1 MSTRISACT
10 VRLAMALLCAGT
22 ALPSSV
28 GAANWQ
34 VTTVNGAAYTG
45 RSSAITV
52 GSDGVAHIGYWDV
65 LAGVQHAWW
74 TGSAWA
80 NELVESP
87 PTSLLTLES
96 ESSAGPARA
105 QLLISVTVAAA
116 SLGSQPVLV
125 YSHGDFLG
133 HSPVYGPIRVAIR
146 GPSGWSIESIP
157 GAYAPDAA
165 VTVDPL
171 GVLHVVYS
179 SNGQIMHARKL
190 AGGWQVLPT
199 GLAGE
204 DCAITIETPADY
216 ALLEYWPRIA
226 YVDGVSVRVAQHT
239 NGGWASELIDAAGSS
254 PSIAAGVLPWGTE
267 SLHLV
272 YGTSAG
278 VRHAARQSSTWVTDP
293 VAGPETSPG
302 VHGIAVDGAGRP
314 SVVFS
319 RTTAEGTELHYARR
333 EGSEWLSERVDS
345 VGNTGLSSAIAL
357 DPAMRPWISY
367 HRDDLDCMMAAHAP
381 AFVGVDDPDPA
392 PIAGLRLRGAH
403 PLRTGQSLRLA
414 FTLPAPD
421 AVTMECY
428 DVSGRRRASIGP
440 REFGPGA
447 QEWSSSLALLT
458 PGLYLVRATGRAGEI
473 GSVRVLVT
481 R

>member
-1 MSTRISACT
+1 MSTRISTCT
-10 VRLAMALLCAGT
+10 VRLALALLVAGP

-28 GAANWQ
+28 VAASWQ
-34 VTTVNGAAYTG
+34 VTTVNGAPYTG

-65 LAGVQHAWW
+65 LAGVRHAWW

-80 NELVESP
+80 NELVESSP
-87 PTSLLTLES
+87 SSLLTLES
-96 ESSAGPARA
+96 ENSSGPARA
-105 QLLISVTVAAA
+105 QLLIFVTVAAA

-125 YSHGDFLG
+125 YSRGNFLG

-146 GPSGWSIESIP
+146 EPSGWSIESIP

-165 VTVDPL
+165 VAVDPL

-204 DCAITIETPADY
+204 DCAITVETPADY
-216 ALLEYWPRIA
+216 VLQEYWPRIA
-226 YVDGVSVRVAQHT
+226 YVEGVSVRVAVHT
-239 NGGWASELIDAAGSS
+239 NGGWTSQLIDAEGSS

-267 SLHLV
+267 SLHIV

-293 VAGPETSPG
+293 VAGPDTSPG
-302 VHGIAVDGAGRP
+302 VHGIVVDGAGRP

-319 RTTAEGTELHYARR
+319 RTTPDGTELHYARR
-333 EGSEWLSERVDS
+333 EVSEWLSERVDS

-357 DPAMRPWISY
+357 DPSGRPWISY
-367 HRDDLDCMMAAHAP
+367 HRYDLDCLMAAHAP
-381 AFVGVDDPDPA
+381 AFVGVDAPDAA
-392 PIAGLRLRGAH
+392 PFAGLRVRGAH
-403 PLRTGQSLRLA
+403 PLRSGQSLHLA
-414 FTLPAPD
+414 FTLAQTD
-421 AVTMECY
+421 AIRLECY
-428 DVSGRRRASIGP
+428 DVSGRRRASAGP
-440 REFGPGA
+440 TEFGAGA
-447 QEWSSSLALLT
+447 QEWSPSLDLRT
-458 PGLYLVRATGRAGEI
+458 PGLYLVRAAGREGVI
-473 GSVRVLVT
+473 GSVRVVVT